1 MIFRGVGAFTFML
14 KEAKAIGE
22 YAKYDLRIGKRW
34 ITCDLKFEINKGGK
48 SPGFKIL
55 GHGEDNNKE
64 FTIKSEYKFDK
75 NFLEN
80 WDDALVTKD
89 GDDAGIEFDSFKI
102 DRKSKQITGSGKD
115 DQGIAFTIEGEMD
128 KNLDVKP
135 KHHTVDF

>member
-55 GHGEDNNKE
+55 GYGEDNNKE
-64 FTIKSEYKFDK
+64 FTIKSEYKFNK
-75 NFLEN
+75 NFLDN
-80 WDDALVTKD
+80 WDDAHMTKD
-89 GDDAGIEFDSFKI
+89 GDDAGIIFDSFKI
-102 DRKSKQITGSGKD
+102 DRKSKQITGSG
-115 DQGIAFTIEGEMD
+115 
-128 KNLDVKP
+128 
-135 KHHTVDF
+135 

>member
-22 YAKYDLRIGKRW
+22 HAKYDLRIGKRW

-64 FTIKSEYKFDK
+64 FTIKSEYKFEK

-80 WDDALVTKD
+80 WDDAHMTKD

-115 DQGIAFTIEGEMD
+115 DQGNAFTIEGEMD
-128 KNLDVKP
+128 KGLDEKP
-135 KHHTVDF
+135 KHHTIDF